1 MSLSDSLTNI
11 QQSTRSIDSRTFNR
25 PRMFTNAMVNAP
37 EITTLIKDPT
47 YDESLLYTITNNAL
61 PSTGTSLSG
70 RSKLIDDL
78 VRGASMDTKSE
89 RIDGRVIYTVEPIVS
104 DKPQEDPMYNDDDD
118 AAEGYVDRRT
128 PIVKFPNLDVS
139 AVSSRSLINL
149 NSSSDLGQVFYQ
161 TSQVLDKYPNLIEEH
176 GSLVGQLRSFE
187 RDYRGLEKEI
197 LELEDEIKERKSYL
211 GAGVDASYTAAMP
224 SDAADD
230 EGEEDD
236 GDIDIDEIIRHEREE
251 IEQLELRLKQFYNK

>member
-1 MSLSDSLTNI
+1 MSLSDSLTSI

-47 YDESLLYTITNNAL
+47 YDESLLYTITSNTL
-61 PSTGTSLSG
+61 SSTGTSLGG

-104 DKPQEDPMYNDDDD
+104 DKPQEDSIYDDDD
-118 AAEGYVDRRT
+118 NVEGYVDRRT
-128 PIVKFPNLDVS
+128 PIVKFPYLDVS

-176 GSLVGQLRSFE
+176 GSLVGQLRNFE

-211 GAGVDASYTAAMP
+211 GAGVEASYTAAIP
-224 SDAADD
+224 SDAAD
-230 EGEEDD
+230 DD
-236 GDIDIDEIIRHEREE
+236 GDIDIDEMIRHEREE